1 MSEDHPRYW
10 FPAKTYGWG
19 WGLPSTWEGWLVLVG
34 YPVGREP
41 LIATVRRTA
50 AFPRLCLGLPPQSSP
65 CENDS
70 MTTRVKQIA
79 EQVKSLPLS
88 EREELLAWLA
98 DFELGQ
104 VDAWD
109 EEIARD
115 SQPGGRMQR
124 VLDRVRRDIVEGRT
138 KPLGEVIDNE

>member
-1 MSEDHPRYW
+1 
-10 FPAKTYGWG
+10 
-19 WGLPSTWEGWLVLVG
+19 
-34 YPVGREP
+34 
-41 LIATVRRTA
+41 
-50 AFPRLCLGLPPQSSP
+50 
-65 CENDS
+65 
-70 MTTRVKQIA
+70 MTTRVEQIA

-109 EEIARD
+109 EEMARD

-124 VLDRVRRDIVEGRT
+124 VIDRVRRDIAHGRT

>member
-1 MSEDHPRYW
+1 LPRNGCRCDYV
-10 FPAKTYGWG
+10 F
-19 WGLPSTWEGWLVLVG
+19 
-34 YPVGREP
+34 
-41 LIATVRRTA
+41 
-50 AFPRLCLGLPPQSSP
+50 
-65 CENDS
+65 
-70 MTTRVKQIA
+70 MTTRVEQIA

-109 EEIARD
+109 EEMARD

-124 VLDRVRRDIVEGRT
+124 VIDRVRRDIAQGRT

>member
-1 MSEDHPRYW
+1 
-10 FPAKTYGWG
+10 
-19 WGLPSTWEGWLVLVG
+19 
-34 YPVGREP
+34 
-41 LIATVRRTA
+41 
-50 AFPRLCLGLPPQSSP
+50 
-65 CENDS
+65 
-70 MTTRVKQIA
+70 MTTRVEQIA

-109 EEIARD
+109 EEIAQD
-115 SQPGGRMQR
+115 SRPGGRMQR
-124 VLDRVRRDIVEGRT
+124 VLDRVRRDIAEGGT

>member
-1 MSEDHPRYW
+1 
-10 FPAKTYGWG
+10 
-19 WGLPSTWEGWLVLVG
+19 
-34 YPVGREP
+34 
-41 LIATVRRTA
+41 
-50 AFPRLCLGLPPQSSP
+50 
-65 CENDS
+65 
-70 MTTRVKQIA
+70 MTTRVEQIA

-115 SQPGGRMQR
+115 SQLGGRMQR
-124 VLDRVRRDIVEGRT
+124 VIDRVRRDIAEGRT

>member
-1 MSEDHPRYW
+1 MPGNGCRCDN
-10 FPAKTYGWG
+10 A
-19 WGLPSTWEGWLVLVG
+19 
-34 YPVGREP
+34 
-41 LIATVRRTA
+41 
-50 AFPRLCLGLPPQSSP
+50 
-65 CENDS
+65 S
-70 MTTRVKQIA
+70 MTSRVEQIA

-115 SQPGGRMQR
+115 SQPGGRMER
-124 VLDRVRRDIVEGRT
+124 VIDRVRRDIAEGRT

>member
-1 MSEDHPRYW
+1 MPCDGHRCNN
-10 FPAKTYGWG
+10 
-19 WGLPSTWEGWLVLVG
+19 
-34 YPVGREP
+34 
-41 LIATVRRTA
+41 
-50 AFPRLCLGLPPQSSP
+50 AF
-65 CENDS
+65 
-70 MTTRVKQIA
+70 MTTRVEQIA

-109 EEIARD
+109 EEVARD
-115 SQPGGRMQR
+115 SQPGGRLQR
-124 VLDRVRRDIVEGRT
+124 VIDRVRRDIAEGRT

>member
-1 MSEDHPRYW
+1 
-10 FPAKTYGWG
+10 
-19 WGLPSTWEGWLVLVG
+19 
-34 YPVGREP
+34 
-41 LIATVRRTA
+41 
-50 AFPRLCLGLPPQSSP
+50 
-65 CENDS
+65 
-70 MTTRVKQIA
+70 MTTRVEQIT
-79 EQVKSLPLS
+79 EQEKSLPLS

-124 VLDRVRRDIVEGRT
+124 VIDRVRSDIAQGRT

>member
-1 MSEDHPRYW
+1 MPRNGCRCDNN
-10 FPAKTYGWG
+10 F
-19 WGLPSTWEGWLVLVG
+19 
-34 YPVGREP
+34 
-41 LIATVRRTA
+41 
-50 AFPRLCLGLPPQSSP
+50 
-65 CENDS
+65 
-70 MTTRVKQIA
+70 MTTRVEQIV

-109 EEIARD
+109 DEMARD

-124 VLDRVRRDIVEGRT
+124 VIDRVRRDIAQGRT

>member
-1 MSEDHPRYW
+1 
-10 FPAKTYGWG
+10 
-19 WGLPSTWEGWLVLVG
+19 
-34 YPVGREP
+34 
-41 LIATVRRTA
+41 
-50 AFPRLCLGLPPQSSP
+50 
-65 CENDS
+65 
-70 MTTRVKQIA
+70 MTSRVEQIA

-115 SQPGGRMQR
+115 SQPGGRMER
-124 VLDRVRRDIVEGRT
+124 VINRARRDIAQGRT

>member
-1 MSEDHPRYW
+1 
-10 FPAKTYGWG
+10 
-19 WGLPSTWEGWLVLVG
+19 V
-34 YPVGREP
+34 
-41 LIATVRRTA
+41 
-50 AFPRLCLGLPPQSSP
+50 
-65 CENDS
+65 
-70 MTTRVKQIA
+70 TTRVEQIA

-124 VLDRVRRDIVEGRT
+124 VIDRVRSDIAQGRT

>member
-1 MSEDHPRYW
+1 
-10 FPAKTYGWG
+10 
-19 WGLPSTWEGWLVLVG
+19 
-34 YPVGREP
+34 
-41 LIATVRRTA
+41 
-50 AFPRLCLGLPPQSSP
+50 
-65 CENDS
+65 
-70 MTTRVKQIA
+70 MTTRVEQIA

-109 EEIARD
+109 EEMARD

-124 VLDRVRRDIVEGRT
+124 VIDGVRRDIAQGRT

>member
-1 MSEDHPRYW
+1 LDCR
-10 FPAKTYGWG
+10 
-19 WGLPSTWEGWLVLVG
+19 
-34 YPVGREP
+34 
-41 LIATVRRTA
+41 ATVTDA
-50 AFPRLCLGLPPQSSP
+50 YNANMS
-65 CENDS
+65 
-70 MTTRVKQIA
+70 TRVEQIA

-109 EEIARD
+109 EEVARD

-124 VLDRVRRDIVEGRT
+124 VIDRVRRDIAEGRT